1 VCAWAE
7 RFALM
12 SLSSLLIDKLVSMY
26 VTSGGGMTEDF
37 FMRESFI
44 NIQESYIE
52 VIQLLKRLP
61 VTSAYDVGR
70 IGLGYPHL
78 TSTYIVRGRVPHY
91 FNILLN
97 SKSTSDSSK
106 KNYH

>member
-26 VTSGGGMTEDF
+26 VTSGGGMTLEDF

-52 VIQLLKRLP
+52 VIQLLERLL

-70 IGLGYPHL
+70 IGLGYPHRL
-78 TSTYIVRGRVPHY
+78 TSTYIVRRQGPTL
-91 FNILLN
+91 F
-97 SKSTSDSSK
+97 
-106 KNYH
+106 